1 MDEVGGA
8 IERVDDPHMICI
20 GVAVGFARLFGQDA
34 VVGVGS
40 EQGFDD
46 GVFAGQ
52 VDFGYKI
59 IDLFLRNSNSL
70 HVQGGAVDDG
80 ACGACSL
87 DGYVEHG
94 VEIGRHEFLRT
105 KQCSPVRCQ
114 RRMAHFPMKLANRQ
128 GLSAQFGHFE
138 ALRTGTM
145 SPMRTRFILIETSHP
160 GNVGA
165 AARALKVMG
174 FDEMVLVAPRYNN
187 VLRKE
192 ETIQRASGANDV
204 LDKTRIVDTLEEAL
218 DGISHLCATAMTPR
232 DFGPPTRSP
241 REHFEMLLSRAQAQ
255 SATSF
260 SKTKEPISSIGFLF
274 GSERFGMK
282 NEDVYKCHVALSI
295 PTNPQFGSL
304 NLAAALQLV
313 AYEWRLALGG
323 FPVASLVT
331 ESSLA
336 DAEQVSGMLGHFEK
350 ALVEIGFL
358 DPAAPKKLMPRLNQ
372 LFNRANLT
380 PEEIH
385 ILRGVAKAMIE
396 TAQAKR

>member
-1 MDEVGGA
+1 
-8 IERVDDPHMICI
+8 
-20 GVAVGFARLFGQDA
+20 
-34 VVGVGS
+34 
-40 EQGFDD
+40 
-46 GVFAGQ
+46 
-52 VDFGYKI
+52 
-59 IDLFLRNSNSL
+59 
-70 HVQGGAVDDG
+70 
-80 ACGACSL
+80 
-87 DGYVEHG
+87 
-94 VEIGRHEFLRT
+94 
-105 KQCSPVRCQ
+105 
-114 RRMAHFPMKLANRQ
+114 
-128 GLSAQFGHFE
+128 
-138 ALRTGTM
+138 M

-174 FDEMVLVAPRYNN
+174 FDEMVLVAPRYAN

-204 LDKTRIVDTLEEAL
+204 LDKTRIVDTLDEAL
-218 DGISHLCATAMTPR
+218 EGISHLCATAMTPR

-241 REHFEMLLSRAQAQ
+241 REHFDMLLGQ
-255 SATSF
+255 SPLQTQMTADAATQSN
-260 SKTKEPISSIGFLF
+260 PVSSIGFLF

-323 FPVASLVT
+323 FPVASPVADAN
-331 ESSLA
+331 LA
-336 DAEQVSGMLGHFEK
+336 DAAQVSGMLSHWEK
-350 ALVEIGFL
+350 ALIEIGFL
-358 DPAAPKKLMPRLNQ
+358 DPDAPKKLMPRLNQ
-372 LFNRANLT
+372 LFNRANLSS
-380 PEEIH
+380 EEIH